1 MSSSVASILFLYL
14 SICNCLTALNNSIY
28 VRQQNC
34 SEMWVLKDLNVQRTQ
49 HLDQAS
55 NALQPEQHVE
65 SEIEQNTGIVLPYEK
80 SGTDVVQKAE
90 NVMKTATTEAI
101 NLMRYQVEKKVEFV
115 VLDCKAQELCQEE
128 GAAKMRCLKIQMEN
142 EALSQEKD
150 SYLKSCGELAVR

>member
-1 MSSSVASILFLYL
+1 
-14 SICNCLTALNNSIY
+14 
-28 VRQQNC
+28 
-34 SEMWVLKDLNVQRTQ
+34 MWVLKDLNVQRTQ